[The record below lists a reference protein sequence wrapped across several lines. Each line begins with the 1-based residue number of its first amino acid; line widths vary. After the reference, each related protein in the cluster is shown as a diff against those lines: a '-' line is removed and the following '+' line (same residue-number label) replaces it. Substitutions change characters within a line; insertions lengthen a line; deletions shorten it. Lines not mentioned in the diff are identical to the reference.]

1 MQGKNGCGCQECRK
15 KERSRT
21 MKETGSA
28 SQGSEYNNSKET
40 TSKGEQKQ
48 SLIKL
53 LLIRFPGKVRKQKK
67 KG

>member
-21 MKETGSA
+21 MKETGSD
-28 SQGSEYNNSKET
+28 SQGSEYNSSKET
-40 TSKGEQKQ
+40 TSKGEGKQ

>member
-1 MQGKNGCGCQECRK
+1 MHGKNGCGCQECKK

-21 MKETGSA
+21 MKETGSG
-28 SQGSEYNNSKET
+28 SQESGYNNSKES
-40 TSKGEQKQ
+40 TSKNEGKQ

>member
-1 MQGKNGCGCQECRK
+1 MHGKNGCGCQECRK
-15 KERSRT
+15 KERSQT
-21 MKETGSA
+21 MKETGSD
-28 SQGSEYNNSKET
+28 SQGKEYSNSKET
-40 TSKGEQKQ
+40 TSKSEGKQ

>member
-1 MQGKNGCGCQECRK
+1 MHGENGCGCQECKRK
-15 KERSRT
+15 GRSQT
-21 MKETGSA
+21 MQETGS
-28 SQGSEYNNSKET
+28 GSHEKEYSNSNTT
-40 TSKGEQKQ
+40 TSKGEEKQ